1 MVNGLVSMLDSAFRN
16 FHLIFLIIAVF
27 FVPFAVGFKRPKPKK
42 KVESKKERDVEYVNE
57 FLKSYSFAY
66 DPD

>member
-1 MVNGLVSMLDSAFRN
+1 M
-16 FHLIFLIIAVF
+16 
-27 FVPFAVGFKRPKPKK
+27 PFAVGFKRPKPKK